1 MGLPG
6 YSRALQ
12 VHLCGADPLEPIT
25 QRILVVALALPQ
37 LRASASVTRSLY
49 LHQVLIT
56 NAYAAKWE
64 SVSTTPSFHV

>member
-1 MGLPG
+1 MGLQG
-6 YSRALQ
+6 YSWDLQ
-12 VHLCGADPLEPIT
+12 VHLWCADPLEPIT
-25 QRILVVALALPQ
+25 SEILVIALALPQ
-37 LRASASVTRSLY
+37 SHTSASAMRIVY

>member
-1 MGLPG
+1 MGLLG
-6 YSRALQ
+6 YSQDLQ

-25 QRILVVALALPQ
+25 QRILVIALALPQ
-37 LRASASVTRSLY
+37 LHTSASAMRSVY